1 MIGVPTMEER
11 MTKRKKSDTLARREA
26 YNEAYQKKYI
36 RRFVF
41 KLNTKHDAE
50 LISLLENMDNRS
62 EWFKEKLKQEAS
74 V

>member
-1 MIGVPTMEER
+1 MP
-11 MTKRKKSDTLARREA
+11 KRKKSDSIARREA

-41 KLNTKHDAE
+41 KLNIKYDRD

-62 EWFKEKLKQEAS
+62 EWFREKLKQESAA
-74 V
+74 